1 MQNSVRELIF
11 EIIFVEQFLNPV
23 TNDGVLQDL
32 VDVGPLVRV
41 GVQQGLEDVLDV
53 LAEVRGN
60 LRILSHNNF
69 SCKLMK

>member
-1 MQNSVRELIF
+1 MRELIF
-11 EIIFVEQFLNPV
+11 EIIFVEQFLNPI
-23 TNDGVLQDL
+23 TDNGVLEDL
-32 VDVGPLVRV
+32 VDVGPLVGV

-53 LAEVRGN
+53 LAEVRRD